1 MRSRKMLT
9 KLLTAVVLGSIIL
22 SGCGG
27 ADEETAQ
34 ESVSVDG
41 ETLLQERCTQCHG
54 LDRVTSQEKTR
65 AEWEQTVEDMIDQG
79 AELNEDEKTVLV
91 DYLAATYGP

>member
-34 ESVSVDG
+34 ESVAVDG
-41 ETLLQERCTQCHG
+41 ETLLQDRCTQCHG

-65 AEWEQTVEDMIDQG
+65 AEWEQTVEEMIDQG
-79 AELNEDEKTVLV
+79 AELNEDEKIVLV
-91 DYLAATYGP
+91 DYLAASYGP